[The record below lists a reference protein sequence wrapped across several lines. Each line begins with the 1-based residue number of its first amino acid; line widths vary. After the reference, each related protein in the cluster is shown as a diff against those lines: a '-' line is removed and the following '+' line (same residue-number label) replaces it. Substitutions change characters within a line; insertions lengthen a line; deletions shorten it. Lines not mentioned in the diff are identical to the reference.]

1 MMSNLS
7 VDLIHSG
14 FLASFGTVP
23 FFTLVYVVC
32 AKAKEGYDNLPG
44 DYWVDVSDQVI
55 LEAQLELDHS
65 MPTCSQDLVV
75 APFQT
80 FTL

>member
-1 MMSNLS
+1 
-7 VDLIHSG
+7 
-14 FLASFGTVP
+14 
-23 FFTLVYVVC
+23 VVC
-32 AKAKEGYDNLPG
+32 AKAQEGYDNLPG

-75 APFQT
+75 ALFQT